1 MTHVNAPQLNIHK
14 LRHPNRVYAYRA
26 TAMIF
31 LFMLIAIAFAAAGY
45 FIVFHFL
52 DGTSD
57 VCRYDPSQYV
67 SENSRGLLF
76 SPSFSPRCVI
86 IDAGHGGA
94 DGGARGVTGVEEKDI
109 NLALSLKTAS
119 FLRMYGINVL
129 LTRETDQMLNI
140 PGAKSR
146 KLSDVTER
154 VKFCRENPNNAFV
167 SIHMNKYPLESCR
180 GLQVFYSA
188 NAPESKLLA
197 EMIKNT
203 VTSSIQ
209 PDNNRTCKKAGD
221 SIFVLDRIET
231 CAVLVEC
238 GFLSNYEESRLLQSE
253 AYQNR
258 LAFVLAA
265 AIRNYLYTEN

>member
-1 MTHVNAPQLNIHK
+1 
-14 LRHPNRVYAYRA
+14 
-26 TAMIF
+26 
-31 LFMLIAIAFAAAGY
+31 
-45 FIVFHFL
+45 
-52 DGTSD
+52 
-57 VCRYDPSQYV
+57 
-67 SENSRGLLF
+67 
-76 SPSFSPRCVI
+76 
-86 IDAGHGGA
+86 
-94 DGGARGVTGVEEKDI
+94 
-109 NLALSLKTAS
+109 
-119 FLRMYGINVL
+119 
-129 LTRETDQMLNI
+129 
-140 PGAKSR
+140 
-146 KLSDVTER
+146 
-154 VKFCRENPNNAFV
+154 
-167 SIHMNKYPLESCR
+167 MNKYPLESCR